1 MDILDEFKKY
11 VLATDNV
18 TINVSYSTFSTME
31 DELSKLQT
39 GGTVADLVC
48 VSDYIIQ
55 RLMALNMVV
64 PFKSGAER
72 TALYGG
78 DATGWDDNYS
88 LYASQYLQNELKGIK
103 ATINGKRAT
112 SAIMPAAICGA
123 LWASPTTRISAPMPL
138 GAFPART

>member
-1 MDILDEFKKY
+1 
-11 VLATDNV
+11 
-18 TINVSYSTFSTME
+18 
-31 DELSKLQT
+31 
-39 GGTVADLVC
+39 

-55 RLMALNMVV
+55 KLMALNMVV

-103 ATINGKRAT
+103 ATINGQE
-112 SAIMPAAICGA
+112 GN
-123 LWASPTTRISAPMPL
+123 L
-138 GAFPART
+138 GDYARGYMWGTLGITYNPDFRLCLSGPPART